1 MSVDKQGSPVK
12 GVPVVEED
20 STISSTSVGEMAT
33 EEELVAEGSNP
44 KKRKKSNRYAGP
56 DGEAKL
62 KARREANRIHALRSR
77 QRNKQLMHELQQ
89 TVVALT
95 RQKTLLEQRNAV
107 LESQVQVLQ
116 QQNTMLL
123 THSKGSG
130 TVGTPPTTTTTTTP
144 GDDNTA
150 DEVSPSS
157 SPDDSM
163 KNLSLL
169 LAATAQQNPHFF
181 VADYTQ
187 RNQDETNTSP
197 TKAQQEIA

>member
-33 EEELVAEGSNP
+33 EEELVVEGSNP

-130 TVGTPPTTTTTTTP
+130 TVGTPPTTTAP

-150 DEVSPSS
+150 EVSPSSS